1 MTLVKE
7 ELHQRRT
14 KHFHHIWVMQPEK
27 MGIEQIKQE
36 YNVYARAKVNLKLWN
51 GLPNQVRNVGTLP
64 LFIRNLKA

>member
-1 MTLVKE
+1 
-7 ELHQRRT
+7 
-14 KHFHHIWVMQPEK
+14 MQPEK